1 MGIDWESELDSAIE
15 RPRDRPGSDYL
26 APGRRALRARRL
38 AVGAGAAVV
47 VAALGGGLAVAGAT
61 GLPGTDRGAGPD
73 VARDPGTDRSTDRAG
88 ATEREPD
95 CADVRL
101 LGEPA
106 VLGPSGRL
114 CLAPGV
120 EVLRRV
126 ANPMEYPGDV
136 GRSVGL
142 EVEVD
147 GTREFVLALTDQDG
161 TSVTSRPAT
170 GSLELWLPAVV
181 AVQRTL
187 DEADGT
193 PVAGTP
199 PPPDSWVEID
209 ADGDLVA
216 AADAVRLVAQRPADL
231 GAAFAAPGE
240 TSLVAEL
247 RVDGERMY
255 VAVRRSDGETQ
266 VVPGGGGFA
275 DLDAFVEDARERY
288 SSGEGLL

>member
-1 MGIDWESELDSAIE
+1 M
-15 RPRDRPGSDYL
+15 
-26 APGRRALRARRL
+26 
-38 AVGAGAAVV
+38 
-47 VAALGGGLAVAGAT
+47 
-61 GLPGTDRGAGPD
+61 
-73 VARDPGTDRSTDRAG
+73 
-88 ATEREPD
+88 
-95 CADVRL
+95 RL

-181 AVQRTL
+181 AASAPSTRRT
-187 DEADGT
+187 AR

-209 ADGDLVA
+209 ADGDLVHGVD
-216 AADAVRLVAQRPADL
+216 DAVRLVAH
-231 GAAFAAPGE
+231 APP
-240 TSLVAEL
+240 T
-247 RVDGERMY
+247 
-255 VAVRRSDGETQ
+255 
-266 VVPGGGGFA
+266 
-275 DLDAFVEDARERY
+275 
-288 SSGEGLL
+288 